1 MTAVVSAPAKRI
13 DALDVLRGAAVCGIL
28 LMNIWSMGGASEYPL
43 TIFPAR
49 WNAEW
54 ITWALQTVFVQGAMR
69 GLFTLLFGAG
79 MLLML
84 RRADGEDGQAA
95 PLDVWARRSLV
106 LMALGTL
113 QWAVLLWPGE
123 ILWNYGVSG
132 LFLLAFRTAR
142 PRTLL
147 IAAAMLIAG
156 LAANTAHW
164 TTQSVEQYHQGA
176 AVLAAGGAPNAE
188 QQVAAKAEQAARATI
203 HPDAAAVAQRIEQR
217 THLPSLLRWSANYWA
232 GENIGIT
239 GWIDVAESVAFML
252 VGMALFRLGVLTGAA
267 SASTY
272 RRMMLVGYGGG
283 LAWRLVPVVLAARTG
298 WDMGDP
304 AVATWQWTVA
314 LAMFEPARLLVT
326 LGHAGLVLWLFQ
338 AGPFGRAETL
348 RALGRM
354 TLTVY
359 CLQSLIGSALF
370 YGFGL
375 LGRLSL
381 LELWGVA
388 GAIWLAT
395 ALFCRWWLAR
405 FAMGPVERVLR
416 ALAYARWTEPRTW
429 RRKAPTYSPDFHPGR
444 RRDDP
449 RSPA

>member
-1 MTAVVSAPAKRI
+1 MKPFRI
-13 DALDVLRGAAVCGIL
+13 DSLDVLRGVAVCGIL
-28 LMNIWSMGGASEYPL
+28 LMNIWGMGGASEYPL
-43 TIFPAR
+43 TTFPAR

-54 ITWALQTVFVQGAMR
+54 VTWGVQTVFVQGAMR

-84 RRADGEDGQAA
+84 KRADGEDGRAA
-95 PLDVWARRSLV
+95 PIDVWARRSLV
-106 LMALGTL
+106 LMAIGTV
-113 QWAVLLWPGE
+113 QWSVLMWPGE

-142 PRTLL
+142 TRTLVV
-147 IAAAMLIAG
+147 AAALLIAG
-156 LAANTAHW
+156 LTADTAHW
-164 TTQSVEQYHQGA
+164 TWQKVDQYHEGVAAMTTHAPGHAEAVRAVEAQRA
-176 AVLAAGGAPNAE
+176 AVHPGPRVIAE
-188 QQVAAKAEQAARATI
+188 RVA
-203 HPDAAAVAQRIEQR
+203 QR

-239 GWIDVAESVAFML
+239 GWVDLAESVAFML
-252 VGMALFRLGVLTGAA
+252 VGMALFRTGVLTGAA
-267 SASTY
+267 PAATY
-272 RRMMLVGYGGG
+272 RRLMLIGYGGG
-283 LAWRLVPVVLAARTG
+283 LAWRVVPVVLAARTG
-298 WDMGDP
+298 WDMGAP
-304 AVATWQWTVA
+304 EVATWQWTVA

-326 LGHAGLVLWLFQ
+326 LGHVGLIVTLFRR
-338 AGPFGRAETL
+338 GLFGRAETL
-348 RALGRM
+348 RAMGRM

-359 CLQSLIGSALF
+359 CLQSVIGSALF
-370 YGFGL
+370 YGAGL

-388 GAIWLAT
+388 VAIWGAT

-416 ALAYARWTEPRTW
+416 TLAYARWSEPKTW
-429 RRKAPTYSPDFHPGR
+429 GRPAYSPAFHPGR

-449 RSPA
+449 RPAG